1 MSSQP
6 RVAAVIVTHNSEN
19 FLGQTL
25 RSIEDQS
32 HPAQIRIAVDDHS
45 SDATSEL
52 LSHGGFTVVRATSAA
67 DDITT
72 RIAQNFHQALREAVE
87 QGADL
92 VVIGD
97 HDDVWHRDR
106 IEYQV
111 ALLQQHTHIAML
123 ASDGFL
129 IDQHGAAV
137 PGTIRSNFPVPSDF
151 NSRTTSA
158 QLRYALRH
166 SIATGGACALRPAAL
181 SDWAIPAGWLHDR
194 WWSLVALRAGR
205 LWWDP
210 SPVIDYRVSSSQ
222 QVGLDTAQQQAP
234 GRWLV
239 GKAQRFGS
247 SASRVRDLSRMS
259 GRSTQ
264 EGS

>member
-1 MSSQP
+1 MSNQP

-25 RSIEDQS
+25 HSIEDQS

-45 SDATSEL
+45 SDATGDL
-52 LSHGGFTVVRATSAA
+52 LNHGGFTVVRATSAA
-67 DDITT
+67 DDVTT
-72 RIAQNFHQALREAVE
+72 RIAQNFHQACREAVE

-92 VVIGD
+92 IVLGD

-129 IDQHGAAV
+129 IDEHSAAL

-151 NSRTTSA
+151 NTRKLSA
-158 QLRYALRH
+158 QLRYAVRH
-166 SIATGGACALRPAAL
+166 SIATGGASALRPAAL
-181 SDWAIPAGWLHDR
+181 SDWAVPAGWLHDR

-205 LWWDP
+205 LWLDP
-210 SPVIDYRVSSSQ
+210 SPVIDYRVSPNQ
-222 QVGLDTAQQQAP
+222 QVGLNTSQQQAP
-234 GRWLV
+234 GRWIV
-239 GKAQRFGS
+239 SKAQRFGS
-247 SASRVRDLSRMS
+247 SASRVRDLARLS
-259 GRSTQ
+259 GTGTQ
-264 EGS
+264 AGS